1 MPSVRIFVKP
11 PPLAVG
17 LIGAGGIT
25 HVHVPAWLELGAQ
38 VTVFSQAG
46 AAELAA
52 EYGVNTAASLEE
64 LLAGCDIV
72 DICTPTPTHRSYAE
86 AALLAGKDVICEK
99 PIALTRADADAVS
112 TLAEQVGR
120 RVYPA
125 HVVRFFPE
133 YARAKSA
140 VSDGQIGV
148 PAISR
153 FSRIGE
159 YPRWSAWFGD
169 DSQSGGI
176 VMDQMIHD
184 LDIARWISGEVTD
197 VYAVKSAS
205 TAGPT
210 VTAQVTLTHEGGA
223 LSYISGVWGAPG
235 TTFVTSFSIAGSHG
249 VLRYDSRENSS
260 IRFDGGP
267 RKKGGGTRPETVVGE
282 SPYLTQLREFA
293 NSYSGGKQPRVS
305 LEDGARAVELA
316 EAANESIATGTSVC
330 VAHRTAGGLS

>member
-1 MPSVRIFVKP
+1 MKR
-11 PPLAVG
+11 PPLSIG

-25 HVHVPAWLELGAQ
+25 HTHLPAWLELGAS
-38 VTVFSQAG
+38 VTVFSQDG

-52 EYGVNTAASLEE
+52 KYGVSWVESLAE
-64 LLAGCDIV
+64 LLANCDIV
-72 DICTPTPTHRSYAE
+72 DVCTPTPTHRGYAE
-86 AALLAGKDVICEK
+86 AALLAGKHVVCEK
-99 PIALTRADADAVS
+99 PIALTRADADAVAA
-112 TLAEQVGR
+112 LAAEVGR
-120 RVYPA
+120 QAFPA

-140 VSDGQIGV
+140 VEEGKIGS

-159 YPRWSAWFGD
+159 YPTWSAWFGD
-169 DSQSGGI
+169 DHQSGGI

-197 VYAVKSAS
+197 VYAVKSVSVSA
-205 TAGPT
+205 AEPC

-223 LSYISGVWGAPG
+223 LSYVSGVWGAPG
-235 TTFVTSFSIAGSHG
+235 TTFATSFSIAGSQG
-249 VLRYDSRENSS
+249 VLRHDSRTDASLRLDS
-260 IRFDGGP
+260 GP
-267 RKKGGGTRPETVVGE
+267 REKGGGMRPDTSLGE

-293 NSYSGGKQPRVS
+293 NAFAGGEPPRVS

-316 EAANESIATGTSVC
+316 VAANESIATGASVSVVRT
-330 VAHRTAGGLS
+330 VAGIAA